1 MPFPELPTVTE
12 ALGLKDYEPIAYFA
26 VFAPA
31 WALTPPSTPE
41 ALAQGSKAE
50 TDKCAKA
57 NRDAKIEPQVIV
69 KFRGSVRPQNCF

>member
-1 MPFPELPTVTE
+1 MGF
-12 ALGLKDYEPIAYFA
+12 D
-26 VFAPA
+26 
-31 WALTPPSTPE
+31 PPSTPE